1 MIGEIFQID
10 NFFFRLQDIHK
21 KKKNLNTLL
30 FLTQSWRIILSL
42 LRIGEELAQGKQHL
56 IGSRSTQYYHL
67 FYFLLCVNK
76 FIQVYLTIELERI

>member
-10 NFFFRLQDIHK
+10 IFFRLQDIHK
-21 KKKNLNTLL
+21 TKKINLNTLL

-56 IGSRSTQYYHL
+56 IGSRGTQYYHL
-67 FYFLLCVNK
+67 FYFILCVNK